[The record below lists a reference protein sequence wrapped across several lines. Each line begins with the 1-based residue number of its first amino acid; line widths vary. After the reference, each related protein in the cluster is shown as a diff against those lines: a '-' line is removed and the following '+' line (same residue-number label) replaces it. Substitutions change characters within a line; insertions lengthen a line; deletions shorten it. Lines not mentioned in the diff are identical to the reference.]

1 VVTIAIDDASSYTEN
16 ISKRKVTCHL
26 CEISSLGRSVQLRSM
41 FKGIHEKTEKEQLT
55 FATPSVNS
63 GQNGLD
69 LTFGAYFEFDNDFY
83 SS

>member
-1 VVTIAIDDASSYTEN
+1 
-16 ISKRKVTCHL
+16 
-26 CEISSLGRSVQLRSM
+26 M